1 MQPDK
6 QEQSLQ
12 TMMQIN
18 NQESENDTE
27 NMEESTLLLSEE
39 DEDGLQEDTDDT
51 NLLDDAEIL
60 EGVSTEDP
68 VRMYLKEIG
77 SFALLS
83 PDEEIELAKR
93 IADGDNEAREL
104 NMSIPHVEQIL
115 TTASETLSLDTPVGE
130 DDGTELGDFVEDQR
144 SLSPEESAVYTML
157 QQELSKVLDTLS
169 ECS

>member
-1 MQPDK
+1 MQSDK

-18 NQESENDTE
+18 DQESENDTE

-39 DEDGLQEDTDDT
+39 DEDRLQEDTDDT

-83 PDEEIELAKR
+83 PDEDKENR
-93 IADGDNEAREL
+93 
-104 NMSIPHVEQIL
+104 
-115 TTASETLSLDTPVGE
+115 
-130 DDGTELGDFVEDQR
+130 
-144 SLSPEESAVYTML
+144 
-157 QQELSKVLDTLS
+157 
-169 ECS
+169 